1 VCGVTTKWQID
12 KLTKC
17 LVDKKANGKMTNGKM
32 KNGKLTK
39 VANEKMVS

>member
-1 VCGVTTKWQID
+1 MSSWQKG
-12 KLTKC
+12 KLT
-17 LVDKKANGKMTNGKM
+17 TGKM